1 MKVFRKY
8 NLIALFLAIG
18 LFCSFQPVYA
28 GTRAILS
35 NGKIKLTDGEETATI
50 NPEGNLNITPH
61 AHPDNGVFHF
71 HVDGLAADTQ
81 FILIDISD
89 IINYPHVNTDYVH
102 IDWLDFEVDASANAD
117 YTVSIGFLE
126 DVDINSGDFYVVS
139 HFSGT
144 KQTGQNKELFKRYIP
159 AGVRARASS
168 VVTHAANIDTT
179 DWQTNVDLAT
189 TLDPTTADTGPGIRD
204 FVMKVIINAQN
215 INLAVDG
222 GYHTH

>member
-1 MKVFRKY
+1 MKTLKRY
-8 NLIALFLAIG
+8 NKIVIFLAIG

-28 GTRAILS
+28 GTRTILS
-35 NGKIKLTDGEETATI
+35 NGKTRITDGVETATI
-50 NPEGNLNITPH
+50 NTEGNLNITPH

-71 HVDGLAADTQ
+71 HVDGLAADTKY
-81 FILIDISD
+81 ILVDISD
-89 IINYPHVNTDYVH
+89 TGNYPHANTDYVH

-126 DVDINSGDFYVVS
+126 DVDVDSGDFYVVT

-144 KQTGQNKELFKRYIP
+144 KQTGQNKDLFKRYIP

-168 VVTHAANIDTT
+168 VVTHAVGIDTA
-179 DWQTNVDLAT
+179 DWQTDVNLAS
-189 TLDPTTADTGPGIRD
+189 TLDPTTADTAPGIRD
-204 FVMKVIINAQN
+204 LVMEVIINAQS
-215 INLAVDG
+215 IDLAVDG